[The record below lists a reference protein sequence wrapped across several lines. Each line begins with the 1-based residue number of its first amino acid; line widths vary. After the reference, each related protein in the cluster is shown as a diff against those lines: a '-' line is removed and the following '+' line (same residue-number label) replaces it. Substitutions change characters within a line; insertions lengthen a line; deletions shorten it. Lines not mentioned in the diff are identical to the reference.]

1 MIDMCIFYQNKKI
14 KSSLNAVKLQLDSIL
29 QQNSSYLH
37 LFESDLQ
44 GLAPKTIKRHLQ
56 NIDFFLNT
64 YLMFDEAH
72 PLSMQDGVN
81 SIDDFLGYFL
91 EEKTYFTDSTKRSFV
106 TSLRKFY
113 KSMLEH
119 GKITPEQY
127 EDVAE
132 SLRDGGA
139 EYKALLEELYE

>member
-1 MIDMCIFYQNKKI
+1 M
-14 KSSLNAVKLQLDSIL
+14 
-29 QQNSSYLH
+29 
-37 LFESDLQ
+37 
-44 GLAPKTIKRHLQ
+44 
-56 NIDFFLNT
+56 
-64 YLMFDEAH
+64 
-72 PLSMQDGVN
+72 
-81 SIDDFLGYFL
+81 
-91 EEKTYFTDSTKRSFV
+91 

-113 KSMLEH
+113 KSMVTH

>member
-1 MIDMCIFYQNKKI
+1 MFGQNKKI
-14 KSSLNAVKLQLDSIL
+14 NNSLNALGLQLDILL

-37 LFESDLQ
+37 LFESDLA

-56 NIDFFLNT
+56 NVDFFLNT
-64 YLMFDEAH
+64 YLVFDEAH
-72 PLSMQDGVN
+72 PLTMEEGVTA
-81 SIDDFLGYFL
+81 IDDFLGYFL
-91 EEKTYFTDSTKRSFV
+91 ENKTCFADSTKRSFV

-113 KSMLEH
+113 KSMLVH

-127 EDVAE
+127 EDVVE
-132 SLRDGGA
+132 SLCDGGT

>member
-1 MIDMCIFYQNKKI
+1 
-14 KSSLNAVKLQLDSIL
+14 
-29 QQNSSYLH
+29 
-37 LFESDLQ
+37 
-44 GLAPKTIKRHLQ
+44 
-56 NIDFFLNT
+56 
-64 YLMFDEAH
+64 
-72 PLSMQDGVN
+72 MQDGVN

-139 EYKALLEELYE
+139 EYEELLEYLYE

>member
-1 MIDMCIFYQNKKI
+1 MSIEHHPIKNNNNQNMQE
-14 KSSLNAVKLQLDSIL
+14 LQLDTIL

-56 NIDFFLNT
+56 NMDFFLNT
-64 YLMFDEAH
+64 YLVFDEAH
-72 PLSMQDGVN
+72 PLTMEEGVTA
-81 SIDDFLGYFL
+81 IDDFLGYFL
-91 EEKTYFTDSTKRSFV
+91 EVKTFFTDSTKRSFV

-113 KSMLEH
+113 KSMLAH
-119 GKITPEQY
+119 GKITQEQY
-127 EDVAE
+127 EDVVE

-139 EYKALLEELYE
+139 AYKALLKELYE

>member
-1 MIDMCIFYQNKKI
+1 
-14 KSSLNAVKLQLDSIL
+14 
-29 QQNSSYLH
+29 
-37 LFESDLQ
+37 
-44 GLAPKTIKRHLQ
+44 
-56 NIDFFLNT
+56 
-64 YLMFDEAH
+64 
-72 PLSMQDGVN
+72 MQDGVN

-91 EEKTYFTDSTKRSFV
+91 EEKTYFAASTKRSFV

-113 KSMLEH
+113 KSMLAH

>member
-1 MIDMCIFYQNKKI
+1 MQN
-14 KSSLNAVKLQLDSIL
+14 V
-29 QQNSSYLH
+29 
-37 LFESDLQ
+37 
-44 GLAPKTIKRHLQ
+44 
-56 NIDFFLNT
+56 DFFLNT
-64 YLMFDEAH
+64 YLLFDEAH

-91 EEKTYFTDSTKRSFV
+91 EEKTYFPDSTKRSV
-106 TSLRKFY
+106 VASLRKFY
-113 KSMLEH
+113 KSMVTH

>member
-1 MIDMCIFYQNKKI
+1 MSNVHLNIDNKNNSNQNMQE
-14 KSSLNAVKLQLDSIL
+14 LQLDTIH

-56 NIDFFLNT
+56 NVDFFLNT
-64 YLMFDEAH
+64 YLLFDEAH

-81 SIDDFLGYFL
+81 SIDDFLCYFL
-91 EEKTYFTDSTKRSFV
+91 EFKTYFTDSTKRSFV

-127 EDVAE
+127 EDVVE
-132 SLRDGGA
+132 SLQDGGA
-139 EYKALLEELYE
+139 EYKALLKDLYE

>member
-1 MIDMCIFYQNKKI
+1 MCMFGQNKKI
-14 KSSLNAVKLQLDSIL
+14 NNSLNALGLQLDILL

-37 LFESDLQ
+37 LFESDLA

-56 NIDFFLNT
+56 NVDFFLNT
-64 YLMFDEAH
+64 YLVFDEAH
-72 PLSMQDGVN
+72 PLTMEEGVTA
-81 SIDDFLGYFL
+81 IDDFLGYFL
-91 EEKTYFTDSTKRSFV
+91 ENKTCFADSTKRSFV

-113 KSMLEH
+113 KSMLVH

-127 EDVAE
+127 EDVVE
-132 SLRDGGA
+132 SLCDGGT